1 MAKYFHI
8 SSDHKNIPIDSKINH
23 NLLKLVEKPAR
34 YIGSELNAVIKDL
47 GSVKLHVALAFP
59 DVYEIGMSHLGL
71 KILYSI
77 ANSCED
83 VYAERVF
90 APWPDMEEFLRE
102 SEKPLVTLETRTPL
116 YKFDLIGFSLQYEL
130 CATNVL
136 QMLDL
141 GRIPVLAS
149 DRKQDDPFVIAG
161 GPICFNPLP
170 MSRFFDAMVIG
181 DGEEVLL
188 EITRAHI
195 DWKVTGADRT
205 ELLKKWSEIQGVFV
219 PSMMNS
225 GKIVKKR
232 MVRDLENVSFPSRL
246 VTPIC
251 GIAHDRIGIEV
262 ARGCTRGCRFCQ
274 AGMIYRPVRERRLS
288 TVMNIAC
295 ESLAQTG
302 WDEISLLSLSTGD
315 YSQISPLVKKLTNE
329 FAESRVAI
337 SLPSL
342 RTDTFDSDLA
352 EQIKK
357 VRKTGFTLAPE
368 AGTDRL
374 RSVINKGNTE
384 EDLKKAIDSAFQLG
398 WQGIK
403 LYFMI
408 GLPTETNEDLDGI
421 SELISKASKWAK
433 GGTVRASV
441 STFVPKAH
449 TPFQWARQISM
460 EETRTKQNHLRQA
473 LGKKASLLKCH
484 DPRASFLEGV
494 FARGDESLGAVIQKA
509 YDSGARFDGWG
520 DQLKFQVWMDSFS
533 SLGIEP
539 DQWLKERDLDES
551 LPWDQVDSR
560 VSKKYLVEEWNKALS
575 ELNTGD
581 CRHGICSSCGVCDF
595 KEIRN
600 RLSVD
605 SVSIGADTTSA
616 VTVSAPSE
624 KRCFRLQFAKRL
636 FMKYVGHHDIAKA
649 FYRAFR
655 RLNIGLAYSQG
666 FHPHPKI
673 RFSPPTG
680 FGIESEC
687 ELMDFET
694 LNCSLAAD
702 EILDLLGGSL
712 PTGLE
717 VISLTETS
725 LNEKS
730 VSANIIKIIYEIK
743 HDQLGD
749 VEFIED
755 RIRKYN
761 ESDNIEVI
769 SVRKGKKRTR
779 NIKDWISSIDILDNS
794 TRLTVACSA
803 TGSLNPFEAV
813 SAIFGFESSRA
824 QGVEIVKKAVTLGN
838 GKAHQQGSP
847 DGK

>member
-8 SSDHKNIPIDSKINH
+8 TSDHKNIPIDSKINH

-34 YIGSELNAVIKDL
+34 YIGSELNAVTKDID
-47 GSVKLHVALAFP
+47 SVKLRMALAFP

-71 KILYSI
+71 KILYSV
-77 ANSCED
+77 ANGHQD

-90 APWPDMEEFLRE
+90 APWTDMEGLLRD
-102 SEKPLVTLETRTPL
+102 SGKPLVTLETRTPL
-116 YKFDLIGFSLQYEL
+116 YKLDLVGFSLQYEL

-141 GRIPVLAS
+141 GKIPILAS
-149 DRKQDDPFVIAG
+149 DRKRDNPFVIAG
-161 GPICFNPLP
+161 GPICYNPLP
-170 MSRFFDAMVIG
+170 LSRFFDAMVIG

-188 EITRAHI
+188 EMIQAQI
-195 DWKVTGADRT
+195 DWKSAGTQRT
-205 ELLKKWSEIQGVFV
+205 ELLKKWSDIPGVFV
-219 PSMMNS
+219 PSVMAS
-225 GKIVKKR
+225 GKTVTKRIVK
-232 MVRDLENVSFPSRL
+232 DLESVGFPTRL

-274 AGMIYRPVRERRLS
+274 AGMIYRPVRERRMS
-288 TVMNIAC
+288 TVMNIAV

-315 YSQISPLVKKLTNE
+315 YSQISPLVKKLTDE
-329 FAESRVAI
+329 FTDSRIAI

-342 RTDTFDSDLA
+342 RTDTFDCELA
-352 EQIKK
+352 EQIRK

-374 RSVINKGNTE
+374 RRVINKGNTE
-384 EDLKKAIDSAFQLG
+384 EDLKKAVDSAFQLG

-408 GLPTETNEDLDGI
+408 GLPTETNSDLDGM
-421 SELISKASKWAK
+421 SELISKAAKWAK

-449 TPFQWARQISM
+449 TPFQWTRQVSM
-460 EETRTKQNHLRQA
+460 EETRTKQNYLRQA

-484 DPRASFLEGV
+484 DPKASFLEGV
-494 FARGDESLGAVIQKA
+494 FARGDENLGAVIQKA
-509 YDSGARFDGWG
+509 YESGARFDGWG

-533 SLGIEP
+533 SLGIDP
-539 DQWLKERDLDES
+539 NHWLRERSLDEC
-551 LPWDQVDSR
+551 LPWDHVDSG
-560 VSKKYLVEEWNKALS
+560 VSRQYLCDEWNKALN
-575 ELNTGD
+575 EFKTED

-600 RLSVD
+600 RLARD
-605 SVSIGADTTSA
+605 SESIY
-616 VTVSAPSE
+616 PE
-624 KRCFRLQFAKRL
+624 KTLAKDSTAASGRRCFRLEFSKKRY
-636 FMKYVGHHDIAKA
+636 MKFVGHHDMAKA

-655 RLNIGLAYSQG
+655 RLNIVLVYSQG
-666 FHPHPKI
+666 FHPHPKM

-694 LNCSLAAD
+694 IGCSLKPD
-702 EILDLLGGSL
+702 EILDFLGRSL
-712 PTGLE
+712 PEGLE
-717 VISLTETS
+717 VVRIIETS

-730 VSANIIKIIYEIK
+730 VSANITTITYEIK
-743 HDQLGD
+743 HDHLGD
-749 VEFIED
+749 IGFIKD
-755 RIRKYN
+755 QIRKYH
-761 ESDNIEVI
+761 ESDSIEVV
-769 SVRKGKKRTR
+769 SERKGKKRTR
-779 NIKDWISSIDILDNS
+779 NIKEWISSIDILDDS
-794 TRLTVACSA
+794 IRLIMVSGVS
-803 TGSLNPFEAV
+803 GSLNPIEAV
-813 SAIFGFESSRA
+813 ASIFGFDSSRA
-824 QGVEIVKKAVTLGN
+824 QDLGIVKKAVTLGD
-838 GKAHQQGSP
+838 S
-847 DGK
+847 

>member
-34 YIGSELNAVIKDL
+34 YIGSELNSVTKDVH
-47 GSVKLHVALAFP
+47 SVKLRMALAFP

-71 KILYSI
+71 KILYSV
-77 ANSCED
+77 ANGCQD

-90 APWPDMEEFLRE
+90 APWIDMEKLLRD
-102 SEKPLVTLETRTPL
+102 SGNPLVTLETRTPL
-116 YKFDLIGFSLQYEL
+116 HALDLIGFSLQYEL

-141 GRIPVLAS
+141 GRIPILES
-149 DRKQDDPFVIAG
+149 DRNRDHPFVIAG

-170 MSRFFDAMVIG
+170 LSRFFDAMVIG
-181 DGEEVLL
+181 DGEEVLV
-188 EITRAHI
+188 EMIQAQI
-195 DWKVTGADRT
+195 DWKSSGTERV
-205 ELLKKWSEIQGVFV
+205 ELLKKWSEIPGVFV
-219 PSMMNS
+219 PSVAVS
-225 GKIVKKR
+225 GKTVTKRIVK
-232 MVRDLENVSFPSRL
+232 DLESVGFPTRL

-274 AGMIYRPVRERRLS
+274 AGMIYRPVRERRMS
-288 TVMNIAC
+288 TVMNIAE
-295 ESLAQTG
+295 ESLAHTG

-315 YSQISPLVKKLTNE
+315 YSQISPLVKKLTNQ
-329 FAESRVAI
+329 FTDSRVAI

-342 RTDTFDSDLA
+342 RTDTFDSELA
-352 EQIKK
+352 EQIRK

-374 RSVINKGNTE
+374 RRVINKGNTE
-384 EDLKKAIDSAFQLG
+384 EDLKKAVDSAFKLG

-408 GLPTETNEDLDGI
+408 GLPTETDSDLDGMA
-421 SELISKASKWAK
+421 ELISKAAKWAK

-449 TPFQWARQISM
+449 TPFQWVRQISM
-460 EETRTKQNHLRQA
+460 EETRSKQNYLRLA

-484 DPRASFLEGV
+484 DPKASFLEGV
-494 FARGDESLGAVIQKA
+494 FARGDESLGAVVQKA
-509 YDSGARFDGWG
+509 YESGARFDGWG
-520 DQLKFQVWMDSFS
+520 DRLNFQVWMDSFS
-533 SLGIEP
+533 SLGIDP
-539 DQWLKERDLDES
+539 AYWLRERSLDES
-551 LPWDQVDSR
+551 LPWDYVDSR
-560 VSKKYLVEEWNKALS
+560 ISRQYLSDEWNKALN

-600 RLSVD
+600 RPASGTEPVCPEKSPD
-605 SVSIGADTTSA
+605 IVGSTA
-616 VTVSAPSE
+616 SE
-624 KRCFRLQFAKRL
+624 RRSFRLQFSKKL
-636 FMKYVGHHDIAKA
+636 YMKFVGHHDIAKA

-655 RLNIGLAYSQG
+655 RLNIALAYSQG
-666 FHPHPKI
+666 FHPHPKM
-673 RFSPPTG
+673 RFSPPTS

-694 LNCSLAAD
+694 VGCSLKPE
-702 EILDLLGGSL
+702 EILDLLGRSL

-717 VISLTETS
+717 VFRISETS

-730 VSANIIKIIYEIK
+730 VSANITKIIYEIK

-749 VEFIED
+749 IEFVGD
-755 RIRKYN
+755 HVRKYH
-761 ESDNIEVI
+761 ESDIIEVV
-769 SVRKGKKRTR
+769 SERKGKKRTR
-779 NIKDWISSIDILDNS
+779 NIKEWISGIDILDDS
-794 TRLTVACSA
+794 IRLTMLSSV
-803 TGSLNPFEAV
+803 TGSLNPFEAL
-813 SAIFGFESSRA
+813 SAIFGFDSSRA
-824 QGVEIVKKAVTLGN
+824 QNLEIVKKSVVLGD
-838 GKAHQQGSP
+838 S
-847 DGK
+847 